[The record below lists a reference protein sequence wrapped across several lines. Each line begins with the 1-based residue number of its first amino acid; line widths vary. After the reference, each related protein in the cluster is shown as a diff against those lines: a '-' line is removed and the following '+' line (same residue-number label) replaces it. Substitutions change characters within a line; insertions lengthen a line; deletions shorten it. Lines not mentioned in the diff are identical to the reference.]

1 MLSGM
6 GCESDNDR
14 NDEDD
19 AQVHFYSSDEED
31 GPSIGL
37 EVLNSSALGRR
48 DGALDQLQN
57 TTLGVQRTR
66 TSNVGRPVT
75 KPEDVPQETWDAVPP
90 AERAAFKKRL
100 NDAKPKKRGRPSNIE
115 SLSKICKRNTG
126 DIRQSMLQRTDGDND
141 VSFIIQPVHCYRNLE
156 ELANNKLFS
165 TLCTSPP

>member
-1 MLSGM
+1 MLSGL
-6 GCESDNDR
+6 GCDSDSDR

-19 AQVHFYSSDEED
+19 AQVHFYSSEEEA
-31 GPSIGL
+31 GPSVGL
-37 EVLNSSALGRR
+37 EVLNSYVLGRR

-66 TSNVGRPVT
+66 TSNAGMRVT
-75 KPEDVPQETWDAVPP
+75 KPEDVPKETWDDVPP

-100 NDAKPKKRGRPSNIE
+100 SDAKPKKRGRPSNSE
-115 SLSKICKRNTG
+115 SLSKICKRNTR
-126 DIRQSMLQRTDGDND
+126 DVRQSMLQHTDGEND
-141 VSFIIQPVHCYRNLE
+141 VRFIIQPVHCNQNLE

>member
-1 MLSGM
+1 MLSGL
-6 GCESDNDR
+6 GCDSDSDR

-19 AQVHFYSSDEED
+19 AQVHFYNSEEEP
-31 GPSIGL
+31 GPSVGL

-66 TSNVGRPVT
+66 TSNAGRPVT
-75 KPEDVPQETWDAVPP
+75 KPEDVTQETWDAVAP
-90 AERAAFKKRL
+90 ADRAAFKKQL
-100 NDAKPKKRGRPSNIE
+100 NDAKPRKRGRPSNIE
-115 SLSKICKRNTG
+115 SLSKISRRNTT
-126 DIRQSMLQRTDGDND
+126 DIRQSMLQHTAGDND
-141 VSFIIQPVHCYRNLE
+141 VSFIIQPVHCNQNSE